1 MSLNDIWDA
10 PISPIRAT
18 TPHFDTTSSQ
28 KRHRETLFLS
38 DSDNEDEQPAPKRP
52 TSSAPRPDVD
62 ALFADI
68 DNDGPEEEDDLR
80 YKPLAPALDLEALR
94 KQAAAKHALTPH
106 QILPSSSPPRDVG
119 HGEDDEV
126 DKDSKGKGKG
136 EGKER
141 KKVALLDETSLIGA
155 TGFPQLIQNI
165 KDFKVKG
172 KGHELSDLH
181 RILQVYQF
189 WSHRL
194 YPKTPFKDTVERV
207 EKLCHSKRMQVRLS
221 VWRDE
226 AKGLVKPG
234 ENDDDDV
241 IDLTDP
247 NIESTKNDDSSSSRA
262 PSLPPSSSEAE
273 DDDFDIDAVVR
284 EEEIR
289 LAAFR
294 AQHSV
299 SPAPPAPKA
308 KYKILPPEVAD
319 GMDIDEEVMWNDL
332 EIFDDPISNPA
343 PLPPKSNKPS
353 LLADDQDEEMWDMV
367 RELEREEYTA
377 SKQLPVSSVLSTPSA
392 ETANTSLGT
401 NDEDFD
407 DIYA

>member
-1 MSLNDIWDA
+1 MSLDDIWDA
-10 PISPIRAT
+10 PVSPTHAI
-18 TPHFDTTSSQ
+18 TPHSDTVNSQ
-28 KRHRETLFLS
+28 KRPRETLFLS
-38 DSDNEDEQPAPKRP
+38 DSDNEDDRPAPKRP

-68 DNDGPEEEDDLR
+68 DNDDVGEEDDLR

-94 KQAAAKHALTPH
+94 KQAEAKHALTPH
-106 QILPSSSPPRDVG
+106 QILPSSSPPRDLG
-119 HGEDDEV
+119 PDEDDEGE
-126 DKDSKGKGKG
+126 KEKGKGK
-136 EGKER
+136 EGKKER
-141 KKVALLDETSLIGA
+141 KKVVLLDETSLIGA
-155 TGFPQLIQNI
+155 SGFPQLIQNI

-172 KGHELSDLH
+172 KGHEHSDLQ

-194 YPKTPFKDTVERV
+194 YPKTPFKDTIERV

-226 AKGLVKPG
+226 AKGLVNGKEPG
-234 ENDDDDV
+234 ENGGDDV

-247 NIESTKNDDSSSSRA
+247 NLEDADMNDDSSSLHA
-262 PSLPPSSSEAE
+262 PSLLPSSSEAE

-284 EEEIR
+284 EEEKR

-294 AQHSV
+294 AQRSV
-299 SPAPPAPKA
+299 SPEPPAPKA
-308 KYKILPPEVAD
+308 KYKVLPPEVAD
-319 GMDIDEEVMWNDL
+319 GMDIDEEAMWNDL
-332 EIFDDPISNPA
+332 EIFDDSIPNPT
-343 PLPPKSNKPS
+343 PPPESSKSS
-353 LLADDQDEEMWDMV
+353 LVVDSQDEEMWDMV

-377 SKQLPVSSVLSTPSA
+377 SKQLPVLSTPSA
-392 ETANTSLGT
+392 ESANISLGT